1 MMQDYQHELSLIKDL
16 LKKNPE
22 GMSVTG
28 ISKALNKNK
37 NTVGRYLDILLI
49 SGHVDM
55 RTYGKAKVFTLSQ
68 RLPLSAMLS
77 YSKELIMVLDN
88 ESRIIDVN
96 DNFLAILNLSR
107 EDTLGKNITYLSPPD
122 VDVHELLE
130 TLTTG
135 FEEKE
140 DTITFKVK
148 DQGERIFKQKSVPTV
163 FEDGKKGFTLILED
177 ITRQVLAEREIRE
190 REERFRM
197 MAENIHDGLIIMENG
212 KIVFV
217 NRRIAEITGYPFEE
231 LWKMDPLSIID
242 SEDQKEV
249 ASQIK
254 KMDRRDQGLSELRM
268 WILRKD
274 GQRRFTSA
282 RISAVRHADTRYAF
296 IILTDIT
303 ELKAN
308 EAAQKESE
316 QRFRMMAEN
325 IQDGLII
332 VENGNFV
339 FANHRIAD
347 ITGYSNEELTRMRSV
362 DLVSPED
369 HKTIEDIVTNT
380 RPDSE
385 KPGEFT
391 VWINRKDGSRRCILG
406 RVTAALHNT
415 TVSTYITMTDI
426 TESTERER
434 ALRDRIAA
442 LQKFIG

>member
-1 MMQDYQHELSLIKDL
+1 MMQDYKHEISRIKDL
-16 LKKNPE
+16 LKQNLE
-22 GMSVTG
+22 GMSVTD

-37 NTVGRYLDILLI
+37 NTIGRYLDILLI
-49 SGHVDM
+49 SGQVNM
-55 RTYGKAKVFTLSQ
+55 RSYGMAKVFTLSQ
-68 RLPLSAMLS
+68 RVPLSAMLS

-96 DNFLAILNLSR
+96 DNFLALLNLSR
-107 EDTLGKNITYLSPPD
+107 QDTLGKNITYLSPPG

-130 TLTTG
+130 TLKTG

-140 DTITFKVK
+140 ETITFQVK

-163 FEDGKKGFTLILED
+163 FEDGRKGFTLILED
-177 ITRQVLAEREIRE
+177 ITNHVLAEREIRE

-197 MAENIHDGLIIMENG
+197 MAENIHDGLIIMEND

-217 NRRIAEITGYPFEE
+217 NRRIAEITGYSFEE
-231 LWKMDPLSIID
+231 LWKIDPLSIID
-242 SEDQKEV
+242 SEDQEEV

-274 GQRRFTSA
+274 GKRRFTSA
-282 RISAVRHADTRYAF
+282 RISAVQHADTLYVF

-303 ELKAN
+303 QLKAN
-308 EAAQKESE
+308 EAALKESE

-325 IQDGLII
+325 IQDGIII

-339 FANHRIAD
+339 FANHRITD
-347 ITGYSNEELTRMRSV
+347 ISGYSNEELSRMKSA
-362 DLVSPED
+362 DLASPGD
-369 HKTIEDIVTNT
+369 HEKIEEIVANT
-380 RPDSE
+380 RPDSK

-391 VWINRKDGSRRCILG
+391 IWINRKDGRRRCILG
-406 RVTAALHNT
+406 RVTAALHNN
-415 TVSTYITMTDI
+415 TVSTYIAMTDI
-426 TESTERER
+426 TESTEREQ

-442 LQKFIG
+442 LQKCIG

>member
-22 GMSVTG
+22 GMSVTD

-37 NTVGRYLDILLI
+37 NTIGRYLDILLI

-55 RTYGKAKVFTLSQ
+55 RTYGKAKVFTLSW

-96 DNFLAILNLSR
+96 DNFLYILNLSR
-107 EDTLGKNITYLSPPD
+107 EDTLGKNITYLNPPD

-130 TLTTG
+130 ALTTG
-135 FEEKE
+135 GEEKE

-163 FEDGKKGFTLILED
+163 FEDGRKGFTLILED

-197 MAENIHDGLIIMENG
+197 MAEHIHDGLIIMENG

-254 KMDRRDQGLSELRM
+254 KIDTRDQGLTELRM

-282 RISAVRHADTRYAF
+282 RISAVQHADTRYAF

-303 ELKAN
+303 ELKAH
-308 EAAQKESE
+308 EAALKESE

-325 IQDGLII
+325 IQDGLFI

-339 FANHRIAD
+339 FSNHRIAD
-347 ITGYSNEELTRMRSV
+347 ITGYSNEELTRMKSV

-369 HKTIEDIVTNT
+369 HEKIEDIVTNT
-380 RPDSE
+380 RPDSD
-385 KPGEFT
+385 KPGEFI

>member
-16 LKKNPE
+16 LQKNPE
-22 GMSVTG
+22 GMSVTD

-37 NTVGRYLDILLI
+37 NTIGRYLDILLI

-96 DNFLAILNLSR
+96 DNFLALLNLSR
-107 EDTLGKNITYLSPPD
+107 KDTVGKTITYLSPPD

-130 TLTTG
+130 TLTTR

-140 DTITFKVK
+140 DTITFRVK

-163 FEDGKKGFTLILED
+163 FEDGRKGFTLILED
-177 ITRQVLAEREIRE
+177 ITRQVLSEREIRE

-197 MAENIHDGLIIMENG
+197 MAENIHDGLIIMENDNV
-212 KIVFV
+212 VFV
-217 NRRIAEITGYPFEE
+217 NGSIAEITGYSFEE

-242 SEDQKEV
+242 PEDQQAV
-249 ASQIK
+249 ASQIRR
-254 KMDRRDQGLSELRM
+254 MDLKDSRLTELRM

-282 RISAVRHADTRYAF
+282 RISAVQHADTRYVF

-308 EAAQKESE
+308 EAALKESE

-325 IQDGLII
+325 IQDGLFI
-332 VENGNFV
+332 VENGKFV

-347 ITGYSNEELTRMRSV
+347 ITGYSKEELSRMKSS
-362 DLVSPED
+362 DLVSPEEYE
-369 HKTIEDIVTNT
+369 KIEGIVTT
-380 RPDSE
+380 IRQDSE
-385 KPGEFT
+385 KPGEFI

-406 RVTAALHNT
+406 RVTAALHGT

-426 TESTERER
+426 TESTEREQ

-442 LQKFIG
+442 LQTFIG